1 MTGES
6 CCGSPTSISDA
17 PRRMGT
23 SDMAVL
29 HWLASSMMTM
39 SKLGSG
45 SPRRWAEMQVVA
57 TMGKTRSSFFRFS
70 GSERYLLNCVTRSLS
85 VSGLWTML
93 IKSLYFGSSN
103 RRMQRA
109 EV

>member
-1 MTGES
+1 
-6 CCGSPTSISDA
+6 
-17 PRRMGT
+17 
-23 SDMAVL
+23 MAVL

-45 SPRRWAEMQVVA
+45 SPRRWAEMVVGHVKSKA
-57 TMGKTRSSFFRFS
+57 QQLFRFS